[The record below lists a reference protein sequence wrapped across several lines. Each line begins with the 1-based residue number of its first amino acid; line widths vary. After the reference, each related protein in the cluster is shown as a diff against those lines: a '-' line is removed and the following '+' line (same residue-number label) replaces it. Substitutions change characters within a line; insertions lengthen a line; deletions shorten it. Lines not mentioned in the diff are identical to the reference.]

1 VLLSQKIQK
10 SSKSLLTV
18 RRGADYI
25 RLNNE
30 GGAPLAT
37 EEFAL
42 VLRNQESRVSDTQ
55 PGPKPK
61 ATGPTT
67 SRFAMSVL

>member
-1 VLLSQKIQK
+1 M
-10 SSKSLLTV
+10 LTV

-37 EEFAL
+37 REFAL
-42 VLRNQESRVSDTQ
+42 VLGNHESRVSDTQ

-61 ATGPTT
+61 SNRAHDIAFRNVCSLKTEY
-67 SRFAMSVL
+67 